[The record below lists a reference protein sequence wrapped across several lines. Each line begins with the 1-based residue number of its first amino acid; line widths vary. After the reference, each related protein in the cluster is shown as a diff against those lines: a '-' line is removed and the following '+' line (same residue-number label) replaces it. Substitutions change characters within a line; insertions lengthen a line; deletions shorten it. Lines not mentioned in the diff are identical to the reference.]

1 MSCRLRNNLIS
12 KGIVEFIELPAS
24 AGIALRGAL
33 RESNAMAESLIR
45 ELAIKRMEIG
55 NLVFNFPREQY
66 SKLDRGETPEAISAG
81 WLTLS
86 NDAYSNP
93 AIQTVTGETMR
104 LPFTTRAIDPINPK
118 NTLFRFILDAGQF
131 VGAWNTAI
139 LIGGSGATVT
149 PGTGKIIAAVNN
161 VKDDTN
167 SPLNRDGTTIHL
179 VNWKLKHLDSSEV

>member
-1 MSCRLRNNLIS
+1 MNNYLLS
-12 KGIVEFIELPAS
+12 KGVVEFVAFPAK
-24 AGIALRGAL
+24 ALQALRAAL
-33 RESNAMAESLIR
+33 NESPDTLERFMQQQALQR
-45 ELAIKRMEIG
+45 LEIG

-66 SKLDRGETPEAISAG
+66 AKLDRGETPDAINAG

-93 AIQTVTGETMR
+93 AIKTVSGETLR
-104 LPFTTRAIDPINPK
+104 LPASARAADPVNPK

-139 LIGGSGATVT
+139 LIGGADATST
-149 PGTGKIIAAVNN
+149 PGTGTIIAAVNN

>member
-1 MSCRLRNNLIS
+1 MENSLIS
-12 KGIVEFIELPAS
+12 KGIVEFIEFPANAS
-24 AGIALRGAL
+24 IALRGVL
-33 RESNAMAESLIR
+33 RESDAMVESLIR

-66 SKLDRGETPEAISAG
+66 SKLDRGETPEVIAPG

-104 LPFTTRAIDPINPK
+104 LPFTTRAVDPINPK

-131 VGAWNTAI
+131 VGAFSTAI
-139 LIGGSGATVT
+139 LIGGSDATSTV
-149 PGTGKIIAAVNN
+149 GTGKIIAAVNN

-167 SPLNRDGTTIHL
+167 APLNRDGTTIHL